1 MNLVD
6 KSNLFAIMKKE
17 VIRLHQSQIKAIRR
31 FNRLYTQKLGL
42 LKKNVF
48 NSEISWAEARILMEV
63 SEIETPTLIIIAK
76 NLELD
81 KSYVSRVIQKLSG
94 LKYLTKQVSS
104 TDKRAKILVLT
115 STGQAVVDQLDQSS
129 DDQINL
135 MLANLSQ
142 QEADAFYHAVMDL
155 AKLLD

>member
-1 MNLVD
+1 MQ
-6 KSNLFAIMKKE
+6 K
-17 VIRLHQSQIKAIRR
+17 SQIQAIRH

-48 NSEISWAEARILMEV
+48 NSEISWAEARILMEI
-63 SEIETPTLIIIAK
+63 SEIETPTLVIIAK

-94 LKYLTKQVSS
+94 LKYLTKQASPS
-104 TDKRAKILVLT
+104 DKRAKILVLT
-115 STGQAVVDQLDQSS
+115 AAGQSVVDQLNQSS

-135 MLANLSQ
+135 MLASLNQ
-142 QEADAFYHAVMDL
+142 PEQDAFYQSVVNL
-155 AKLLD
+155 EKLLD

>member
-1 MNLVD
+1 MQ
-6 KSNLFAIMKKE
+6 E
-17 VIRLHQSQIKAIRR
+17 SQIQAIRH

-48 NSEISWAEARILMEV
+48 NSEISWAEARILMEI
-63 SEIETPTLIIIAK
+63 SEIETPTLVIISK

-94 LKYLTKQVSS
+94 LKYLTKQASPS
-104 TDKRAKILVLT
+104 DKRAKILALT
-115 STGQAVVDQLDQSS
+115 SIGQSVVDQLNQES

-135 MLANLSQ
+135 MLPNLSQ
-142 QEADAFYHAVMDL
+142 PEQDAFYQAVMNL
-155 AKLLD
+155 EKLLD

>member
-1 MNLVD
+1 MQ
-6 KSNLFAIMKKE
+6 K
-17 VIRLHQSQIKAIRR
+17 SQIQAIRH

-48 NSEISWAEARILMEV
+48 NSEISWAEARILMEI
-63 SEIETPTLIIIAK
+63 SEIETPTLVIIAK

-94 LKYLTKQVSS
+94 LKYLTKQASPS
-104 TDKRAKILVLT
+104 DKRAKILVLT
-115 STGQAVVDQLDQSS
+115 AAGQSVVDQLNQAS

-135 MLANLSQ
+135 MLASLNQ
-142 QEADAFYHAVMDL
+142 PEQDAFYQSVVNL
-155 AKLLD
+155 EKLLD

>member
-1 MNLVD
+1 MQ
-6 KSNLFAIMKKE
+6 K
-17 VIRLHQSQIKAIRR
+17 SQIHAIRH

-63 SEIETPTLIIIAK
+63 SEIETPTLIIISK

-142 QEADAFYHAVMDL
+142 QEADAFYQAVMDL

>member
-1 MNLVD
+1 MQ
-6 KSNLFAIMKKE
+6 K
-17 VIRLHQSQIKAIRR
+17 SQIQAIRH

-63 SEIETPTLIIIAK
+63 SEIETPTLIIISK

-142 QEADAFYHAVMDL
+142 QEADAFYQAVMDL

>member
-1 MNLVD
+1 M
-6 KSNLFAIMKKE
+6 
-17 VIRLHQSQIKAIRR
+17 HQLQVKAIRR

-142 QEADAFYHAVMDL
+142 QEADAFYQAVMDL

>member
-1 MNLVD
+1 MQ
-6 KSNLFAIMKKE
+6 E
-17 VIRLHQSQIKAIRR
+17 SQIQAIRH

-48 NSEISWAEARILMEV
+48 NSEISWAEARILMEI
-63 SEIETPTLIIIAK
+63 SEIETPTLVIISK

-94 LKYLTKQVSS
+94 LKYLTKQASPS
-104 TDKRAKILVLT
+104 DKRAKILALT
-115 STGQAVVDQLDQSS
+115 SIGQSEVDQLNQES

-135 MLANLSQ
+135 MLGSLNQ
-142 QEADAFYHAVMDL
+142 PEQDAFYQAVMNL
-155 AKLLD
+155 EKLLD

>member
-1 MNLVD
+1 MQ
-6 KSNLFAIMKKE
+6 K
-17 VIRLHQSQIKAIRR
+17 SQIQAIRH

-48 NSEISWAEARILMEV
+48 NSEISWAEARILMEI
-63 SEIETPTLIIIAK
+63 SEIETPTLVIIAK

-94 LKYLTKQVSS
+94 LKYLTKQASPS
-104 TDKRAKILVLT
+104 DKRAKILVLT
-115 STGQAVVDQLDQSS
+115 AAGQSVVDQLNQSS

-135 MLANLSQ
+135 MLASLNQ
-142 QEADAFYHAVMDL
+142 PEQDAFYQAVMNL
-155 AKLLD
+155 EKLLD